1 VLAEGSKRVL
11 EDPARITRLVEDAER
26 LGASDLFVQLY
37 RQGRS
42 WYASKYAD
50 PSPFERIRRPGEEEP
65 LRLLVREA
73 HARGVRVHAWFNTLM
88 VHGNRNAPVLRE
100 VGPSAALVDRQG
112 RSLLDYPRQD
122 VPPPLREFMRLGSPG
137 IWLDPAVPGVIE
149 SLEGALDDLV
159 AAEPELDGL
168 HLDFVRH
175 PLALPIVP
183 GSRFAP
189 GLDFGYGADA
199 KERFSR
205 ESGRAFAR
213 GDAWDE
219 FRRARVT
226 ELVQRLGA
234 RLPERWEYSA
244 AVLPWADRAYLS
256 AMQDWRGWLDEGL
269 LDFVVAM
276 AYMRDDRLLR
286 YVAQGLR
293 GGVGG
298 DRVWIG
304 LGTWLF
310 ASAPERIAAQVD
322 IALQTRPPGVV
333 FFSYDAVADEPA
345 ALAAL
350 LPTPAVGSTVE

>member
-322 IALQTRPPGVV
+322 IALQARPPGVV